1 MELMMNRAG
10 WYFSCVRGGRLV
22 FRSRAGEERSFKDW
36 MSVGEFLRAIAR
48 GDEM

>member
-10 WYFSCVRGGRLV
+10 WFFSCVRGGRLV

-36 MSVGEFLRAIAR
+36 SEVRAFALAR
-48 GDEM
+48 GRQN